1 MDVQLEQKNN
11 DATKEKQRQPDKIFT
26 LKIINVYTIFPFIFF
41 TLTGIFFDILVIC
54 CVAREKTKQ
63 NINLKKLKK
72 EKM

>member
-1 MDVQLEQKNN
+1 M
-11 DATKEKQRQPDKIFT
+11 FT
-26 LKIINVYTIFPFIFF
+26 RFFLSFFF

-72 EKM
+72 EKNVEKSRKNEKSEKKEGKIEKNRKK